1 MKNSNVVRIGVLGC
15 SNFAMRS
22 MIPAMVNMP
31 EYFDLVAVAS
41 RDSEKS
47 KDIANNLGIERS
59 FSSYDKLL
67 DCDVLEAVYIPLPNS
82 LHFKWVEMAL
92 ERGLHVLVEKSMACS
107 FEEVKYINE
116 MASKSNLVLVENFQ
130 FRFHKQLAVIQK
142 MVSDGV
148 IGKLRCV
155 RSSFGFPPF
164 KDESNIRYKKELGGG
179 ALLDAG
185 AYPIKIS
192 QIFLG
197 LDIEVSAASL
207 CFDNQK
213 EIDIWGGAFLHQ
225 KKGSLFAEIAF
236 GFDNFYQCNL
246 ELWGCDGM
254 ISTKRVFTTPPDKSS
269 EIIIESSNENYLF
282 HVKPC
287 NHFEKMMLHFY
298 NLIQTKEG
306 LSVEYEQNIN
316 QSRLIFEAS
325 KIASIR

>member
-1 MKNSNVVRIGVLGC
+1 MKKHNVVRIGVLGC

-22 MIPAMVNMP
+22 MIPAMINMP
-31 EYFDLVAVAS
+31 DQFDLVAVAS
-41 RDSEKS
+41 RNAEKS
-47 KDIANNLGIERS
+47 KDIAKNLGIKRS

-67 DCDVLEAVYIPLPNS
+67 DCDVLEAVYIPLPNA

-107 FEEVKYINE
+107 FEEVKYLNE
-116 MASKSNLVLVENFQ
+116 IASKRNLVLVENFQ

-148 IGKLRCV
+148 IGTLRCV

-164 KDESNIRYKKELGGG
+164 PDVSNIRYKKDLGGG
-179 ALLDAG
+179 ALFDVG
-185 AYPIKIS
+185 AYPIKIA

-197 LDIEVSAASL
+197 HDIEVSAASL

-213 EIDIWGGAFLHQ
+213 EVDIWGGAYLNQ

-246 ELWGCDGM
+246 ELWGSEGK
-254 ISTKRVFTTPPDKSS
+254 IYTKRIFTTPPDKST
-269 EIIIESSNENYLF
+269 EIILESSNGNDVC
-282 HVKPC
+282 HVTPC
-287 NHFEKMMLHFY
+287 NHFEKMMLHFC
-298 NLIQTKEG
+298 NLIYTKEG
-306 LSVEYEQNIN
+306 LSAEYKQNIN
-316 QSRLIFEAS
+316 QSRLILETMSLAC
-325 KIASIR
+325 KK